1 MRNAELFNEE
11 RDVALQ
17 TERMD
22 QMIEATGCKDNET
35 VVIKSIDEVNEGDA
49 VFISDFSCLG
59 GRVKEFVDN
68 FEQLANQGCI
78 IHFVREQTSLINQ
91 DQIDDFLKHLRFAE
105 MFGRKLRSAISCNN
119 LAIAAK
125 VGRYAG
131 RPKGSKNRTSI
142 MQEKAPEIEFWL
154 QQGETK
160 KFIAEQLG
168 ISIGTVYN
176 YIRSKV
182 EA

>member
-1 MRNAELFNEE
+1 MRNAEMFNEE
-11 RDVALQ
+11 KDFALQ
-17 TERMD
+17 SAKMD
-22 QMIEATGCKDNET
+22 QMIEQVGCKDNEFAI
-35 VVIKSIDEVNEGDA
+35 VKSVDEVQEGDA

-59 GRVKEFVDN
+59 SRVKEFVDN
-68 FEQLANQGCI
+68 FEQLAKKGCNV
-78 IHFVREQTSLINQ
+78 HFVKEQTSLT
-91 DQIDDFLKHLRFAE
+91 DQSQMETFLKQLQFTE

-131 RPKGSKNRTSI
+131 RPKGSKNKTSI
-142 MQEKAPEIEFWL
+142 IQEKADEIEFWL

-160 KFIAEQLG
+160 KWIAEQLG
-168 ISIGTVYN
+168 ISVGTVYN
-176 YIRSKV
+176 YIRSKE